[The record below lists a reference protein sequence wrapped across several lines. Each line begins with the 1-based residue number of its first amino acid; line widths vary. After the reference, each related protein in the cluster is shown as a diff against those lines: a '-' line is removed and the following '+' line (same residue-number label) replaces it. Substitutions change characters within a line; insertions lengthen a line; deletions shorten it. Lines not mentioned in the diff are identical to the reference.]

1 MSSYFDEHNCEPLRD
16 GEAPDQLLHLVRLL
30 IDTGNW
36 DHQEFASLFNDR
48 PPPPTSKVFIFNIPV
63 TVRFDH
69 YKRPKILQAFISKLP
84 SRLVRD
90 EEEKDCPVC
99 LKKFDQDDEVN
110 I

>member
-48 PPPPTSKVFIFNIPV
+48 PPPPTSKVSGQYINI
-63 TVRFDH
+63 TVGFDL
-69 YKRPKILQAFISKLP
+69 IT
-84 SRLVRD
+84 
-90 EEEKDCPVC
+90 KD
-99 LKKFDQDDEVN
+99 KK
-110 I
+110 